1 METRVHEVGPD
12 STESGAVARRLLPLQ
27 VGVALQ
33 SFLLWLPV
41 EKMFMTEIGFDAAAI
56 GLVAA
61 VYAAVVPLL
70 EVPFGVLADRWSRT
84 GMMILATLALA
95 ASSLV
100 GGLSTSPATYAI
112 AAVLLGVFFALD
124 SGTADSIVYDTLV
137 EETGSASAYEKW
149 IGRVHAVEAVALV
162 SSAVLGGLLA
172 ALTSARITYFVTVP
186 IVATAVLAFGRC
198 REPMLHRA
206 AERVSYR
213 RQATATL
220 RALTTGRNVR
230 RVVLLTAL
238 TATAAQ
244 LVFEFGPL
252 WLVAAH
258 APAALY
264 GPYWAALVSTVGLG
278 AWLASRVPL
287 QRRAG
292 AAMAS
297 AALLTATVL
306 PAVSH
311 VLAVVIAA
319 QILIALALAMIG
331 VRAGFLLH
339 EAVSATVRAG
349 ASSGASTLAWLAF
362 LPASLVFGAITR
374 THGVDIAGWLI
385 VVIVAVLGALLIR
398 STDRRPG
405 TTEREGSRESVLA
418 C

>member
-1 METRVHEVGPD
+1 MAMCVQETAPD
-12 STESGAVARRLLPLQ
+12 STESAAVARRLFPLQ

-137 EETGSASAYEKW
+137 EETGSATAYEKW
-149 IGRVHAVEAVALV
+149 IGRVHGVEAVALV
-162 SSAVLGGLLA
+162 CSAVLGGLLA
-172 ALTSARITYFVTVP
+172 AVTSARTTYFVTVP
-186 IVATAVLAFGRC
+186 IVAAAVLAFRHC
-198 REPMLHRA
+198 REPELHRA
-206 AERVSYR
+206 GERVSYR

-220 RALTTGRNVR
+220 RALTTGRSVR

-244 LVFEFGPL
+244 VLFEFGPL
-252 WLVAAH
+252 WLVAAD
-258 APAALY
+258 APAAFY
-264 GPYWAALVSTVGLG
+264 GPYWAALVSTVGMG
-278 AWLASRVPL
+278 AWLASRIPL
-287 QRRAG
+287 RRRAG
-292 AAMAS
+292 AAVAS
-297 AALLTATVL
+297 AALLGASVL

-311 VLAVVIAA
+311 VLAVVVAA
-319 QILIALALAMIG
+319 QILIALAVAMIG

-339 EAVSATVRAG
+339 EAVAATVRAG
-349 ASSGASTLAWLAF
+349 VSSGASTLAWLTF
-362 LPASLVFGAITR
+362 LPVSLVFGAVTR
-374 THGVDIAGWLI
+374 AHGVDVAGWLL
-385 VVIVAVLGALLIR
+385 VAIVAATCLLLVR
-398 STDRRPG
+398 TTDRRPSG
-405 TTEREGSRESVLA
+405 ARPQTLTSA
-418 C
+418 Y